1 MKITT
6 LSIFSLAA
14 LFATGLSH
22 AQSYPDRPVTWI
34 VPFAAGGPTD
44 GMARMV
50 AAEVSKELKQP
61 IVVENVG
68 GAGGQ
73 IGATKAS
80 NAKPDGYTF
89 LVGHFGYMAAAP
101 SLYKKM
107 KYDPVKDFDAV
118 FRFPDTPLVL
128 MVSSGSKYKTVN
140 ELIDFAKANPGQ
152 INFGNAGVGSSSHLV
167 AELFAAKAKIK
178 IMQVSYK
185 GAGPALNDVMG
196 GQLDAIFDQTNTA
209 LPQTKGDKI
218 RALALTSSQTMDQF
232 PNVPTISDTI
242 DGMEASTWYG
252 IYAPKG
258 TPREVIDTTY
268 QAYKKVMQNKEFTD
282 KMAQQGIFLLPEEN
296 YAPDAFQKFTESE
309 IDKWAGVIKDA
320 GIEPQ

>member
-1 MKITT
+1 MKIKHVF
-6 LSIFSLAA
+6 IPALAA
-14 LFATGLSH
+14 SLIAGPTF
-22 AQSYPDRPVTWI
+22 AQSYPERAVTWI

-50 AAEVSKELKQP
+50 AAEVSKQLKQP

-73 IGATKAS
+73 IGAAKAAH
-80 NAKPDGYTF
+80 AKPDGYTF

-107 KYDPVKDFDAV
+107 KFDPVKDFDAV

-128 MVSSGSKYKTVN
+128 LVGAGSKYKTVD
-140 ELIDFAKANPGQ
+140 EMIDFAKANPGK

-178 IMQVSYK
+178 IMQISYK

-196 GQLDAIFDQTNTA
+196 GQVDAMFDQTNTA

-218 RALALTSSQTMDQF
+218 RALALTSAKPMPQF
-232 PNVPTISDTI
+232 PNVPTISDSMR
-242 DGMEASTWYG
+242 GLEASTWYG

-258 TPREVIDTTY
+258 TPREIIDTTY
-268 QAYKKVMQNKEFTD
+268 RAYQKAMQNKAFTD
-282 KMAQQGIFLLPEEN
+282 KMEQQGILLLSEKE
-296 YAPDAFQKFTESE
+296 YGPDAFQKFTQSE
-309 IDKWAGVIKDA
+309 NGKWAEVIKDA

>member
-1 MKITT
+1 MKITHV
-6 LSIFSLAA
+6 LIPALAA
-14 LFATGLSH
+14 LLSAGPSF
-22 AQSYPDRPVTWI
+22 AQSYPERPVTWI

-73 IGATKAS
+73 IGAAKAAH
-80 NAKPDGYTF
+80 AKPDGYTF

-107 KYDPVKDFDAV
+107 KFDPVKDFDAV

-128 MVSSGSKYKTVN
+128 LVGAGSKYKTVD
-140 ELIDFAKANPGQ
+140 EMIDFAKANPGK

-178 IMQVSYK
+178 IMQISYK

-196 GQLDAIFDQTNTA
+196 GQVDAMFDQTNTA

-218 RALALTSSQTMDQF
+218 RALALTSAKPMSQF
-232 PNVPTISDTI
+232 PNVPTISDSMS
-242 DGMEASTWYG
+242 GLEASTWYG

-258 TPREVIDTTY
+258 TPREIIDTTY
-268 QAYKKVMQNKEFTD
+268 RAYQKAMHNKAFTD
-282 KMAQQGIFLLPEEN
+282 KMEQQGILLLSEKE
-296 YAPDAFQKFTESE
+296 YGPDAFQKFTESE
-309 IDKWAGVIKDA
+309 NGKWAEVIKDA

>member
-1 MKITT
+1 MKITHA
-6 LSIFSLAA
+6 LISGLAA
-14 LFATGLSH
+14 LLIAAPSF
-22 AQSYPDRPVTWI
+22 AQSYPERPITWI

-50 AAEVSKELKQP
+50 ASEVSKELKQP

-73 IGATKAS
+73 IGAAKAS
-80 NAKPDGYTF
+80 HAKPDGYTF

-107 KYDPVKDFDAV
+107 KFDPIKDFDAV

-128 MVSSGSKYKTVN
+128 LVGSGSKYKTVD
-140 ELIDFAKANPGQ
+140 EMIEFAKANPDK
-152 INFGNAGVGSSSHLV
+152 INFGNAGIGSSSHLV

-178 IMQVSYK
+178 IMQISYK

-196 GQLDAIFDQTNTA
+196 GQVDAMFDQTNTA

-218 RALALTSSQTMDQF
+218 RALALTSSKPMEQF
-232 PNVPTISDTI
+232 PNVPTISSSMP
-242 DGMEASTWYG
+242 GLEASTWYG

-258 TPREVIDTTY
+258 TPREMIDANY
-268 QAYKKVMQNKEFTD
+268 QAYQKVMQNKDFTQ
-282 KMAQQGIFLLPEEN
+282 KMEQQGIMLLSDED
-296 YAPDAFQKFTESE
+296 YGPDAFQKFTESE
-309 IDKWAGVIKDA
+309 NGKWAEVIKDA

>member
-1 MKITT
+1 MKTTHLLIT
-6 LSIFSLAA
+6 SVAA
-14 LFATGLSH
+14 LICANPSF
-22 AQSYPDRPVTWI
+22 AQSYPERPVTWI

-73 IGATKAS
+73 IGAAKAS

-101 SLYKKM
+101 SLYKTM
-107 KYDPVKDFDAV
+107 KYDPIKDFDAV

-128 MVSSGSKYKTVN
+128 LVGAGSKYKTVD
-140 ELIDFAKANPGQ
+140 EMIAFAKANPGK

-178 IMQVSYK
+178 IMQISYK

-196 GQLDAIFDQTNTA
+196 GQVDAMFDQTNTA

-218 RALALTSSQTMDQF
+218 RALVLTASRTMPQF
-232 PNVPTISDTI
+232 PNVPTISSTMP
-242 DGMEASTWYG
+242 GLEASTWYG

-258 TPREVIDTTY
+258 TPRVMIDTTY
-268 QAYKKVMQNKEFTD
+268 KAYQKVMQNKAFTD
-282 KMAQQGIFLLPEEN
+282 KMEQQGIFLLPEDD
-296 YAPDAFQKFTESE
+296 YAPDAFQKFTQSE
-309 IDKWAGVIKDA
+309 IGKWADVIKQA

>member
-1 MKITT
+1 MKTTHLLIT
-6 LSIFSLAA
+6 SVAA
-14 LFATGLSH
+14 LIGASSAF
-22 AQSYPDRPVTWI
+22 AQSYPERPITWI

-73 IGATKAS
+73 IGAAKAS

-128 MVSSGSKYKTVN
+128 LVGSGSKYKTVD
-140 ELIDFAKANPGQ
+140 EMVEYARANPGQ

-178 IMQVSYK
+178 IMQISYK

-196 GQLDAIFDQTNTA
+196 GQVDAMFDQTNTA

-218 RALALTSSQTMDQF
+218 RAVALTSTRTMSQF
-232 PNVPTISDTI
+232 PDVPTISSTI
-242 DGMEASTWYG
+242 PGLDASTWYG

-268 QAYKKVMQNKEFTD
+268 KAYQKVMQNKAFTD
-282 KMAQQGIFLLPEEN
+282 KMEQQGIFLLPEDN
-296 YAPDAFQKFTESE
+296 YGPDAFQKFTKSE
-309 IDKWAGVIKDA
+309 IGKWAEVIKQA